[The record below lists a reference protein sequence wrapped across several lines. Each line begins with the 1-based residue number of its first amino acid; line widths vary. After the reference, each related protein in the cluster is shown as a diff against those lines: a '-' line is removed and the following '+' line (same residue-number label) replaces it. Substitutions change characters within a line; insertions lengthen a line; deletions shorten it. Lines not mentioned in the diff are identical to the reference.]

1 MFFKLLFQAFKV
13 KEIRGRILFTLGIL
27 FVFRLGAHITV
38 PGINVNNLNALSDL
52 PFLSMMNMVSGNAM
66 QSFSVFAMGVSPYIT
81 ASIIVQL
88 LQMDILPKFV
98 EWGKQGEIGRRKLNQ
113 ATRYISLVLAMLQ
126 SVGITAGFQAM
137 SAQNIVTNPTWQTYL
152 FIGAILTTGSMIV
165 VWLGEQITDRGFGQ
179 GVSVIIFAGIISSIP
194 GAISQVYQDK
204 FVNVRSGEL
213 LNSSIFVV
221 ILLVAMAAII
231 FITTFIQQA
240 ERKIPIQYTKLV
252 QGAPT
257 SSYLPLRVN
266 PAGVIPVIFAS
277 SISTAPQTILQLLQ
291 RSNNNVTWI
300 ENIKNAIDYN
310 TWTGMLFYAWMI
322 GLFTFFYAFVQVNP
336 EKMAENLQ
344 KQGSYIPS
352 VRPGKGTEKYISRLL
367 IRLSTVGAL
376 FLGLISI
383 VPIVATNLFG
393 LPRMVALGGT
403 SLLILISTAI
413 QGAKQLEGYMFKRQY
428 KGFMDDPIK

>member
-1 MFFKLLFQAFKV
+1 M
-13 KEIRGRILFTLGIL
+13 
-27 FVFRLGAHITV
+27 
-38 PGINVNNLNALSDL
+38 
-52 PFLSMMNMVSGNAM
+52 
-66 QSFSVFAMGVSPYIT
+66 
-81 ASIIVQL
+81 
-88 LQMDILPKFV
+88 
-98 EWGKQGEIGRRKLNQ
+98 
-113 ATRYISLVLAMLQ
+113 
-126 SVGITAGFQAM
+126 
-137 SAQNIVTNPTWQTYL
+137 
-152 FIGAILTTGSMIV
+152 
-165 VWLGEQITDRGFGQ
+165 
-179 GVSVIIFAGIISSIP
+179 SVIIFAGIISSIP

-204 FVNVRSGEL
+204 FVNVRSGEIF
-213 LNSSIFVV
+213 NSSIFVV
-221 ILLVAMAAII
+221 ILLVAMAAIV
-231 FITTFIQQA
+231 FITTFVQQA
-240 ERKIPIQYTKLV
+240 ERKIPVQYTKLV

-291 RSNNNVTWI
+291 HSNKNIAWV
-300 ENIKNAIDYN
+300 ENIKNALDYN
-310 TWTGMLFYAWMI
+310 TWTGMLFYALLI
-322 GLFTFFYAFVQVNP
+322 ALFTFFYAFVQVNP

-383 VPIVATNLFG
+383 IPIVATNLFD
-393 LPRMVALGGT
+393 LPKMVALGGT